1 MTYLFIYFCIYL
13 KGIFM
18 YLFIFLQICTLFWEK
33 DTDLADVSEIKK
45 QKEEKNEEF
54 PKENNKKDVQ
64 LLDN

>member
-1 MTYLFIYFCIYL
+1 
-13 KGIFM
+13 M

-33 DTDLADVSEIKK
+33 DTDLADISEIKK
-45 QKEEKNEEF
+45 QKKGKKEEF